1 MDKIKIGIIGAGFW
15 GRNHARVFNELKNV
29 EIIAICDIIK
39 EKAIEIAKN
48 YNIQYIFTDYRELL
62 NNKEVDAVSIC
73 TPSITHG
80 EIALESIKKRKDLFI
95 EKPMTTKIEEAINLK
110 NELHKNKNEIILMV
124 GFIERFNPVVQKAKE
139 LIDKGEIGNIIL
151 SYSRRIGAWP
161 ERIGDVGVIKDTA
174 IHDIDLA
181 RFLFQEE
188 PIAVFARGGSI
199 KHQYYEDYVQATLL
213 YKDRK
218 SALIEA
224 NWLTPRKKRE
234 MHITGEEGVIR
245 IGFLSQEIAIE
256 KNEYELIPTI
266 KWLEPLKLELA
277 HFIEC
282 IKNRKEPLVNI
293 EDGYKATLIAEALIK
308 SIKENNIIKLSQ

>member
-1 MDKIKIGIIGAGFW
+1 MNKIKIGIIGAGFW
-15 GRNHARVFNELKNV
+15 GRNHARVFNEIKDV

-39 EKAIEIAKN
+39 ERAIEIAKN
-48 YNIQYIFTDYRELL
+48 YNIQYVFTDYKEVL

-80 EIALESIKKRKDLFI
+80 EVALEAIKKQKDLFI

-110 NELHKNKNEIILMV
+110 NELYKNKNEIILMV

-245 IGFLSQEIAIE
+245 ISFLSQEIIIE

-266 KWLEPLKLELA
+266 KWLEPLKLELT

-282 IKNRKEPLVNI
+282 VKNRKEPLVNI

-308 SIKENNIIKLSQ
+308 SIKENNIIKLPQ

>member
-15 GRNHARVFNELKNV
+15 GKNHARVFHELKDV

-39 EKAIEIAKN
+39 ERAIEIAKN
-48 YNIQYIFTDYRELL
+48 YNIQYIFTDYKELL
-62 NNKEVDAVSIC
+62 NNKEIDAISIC

-80 EIALESIKKRKDLFI
+80 EIALEAIKKQKDLFI

-110 NELHKNKNEIILMV
+110 NELSKNKNETILMV

-181 RFLFQEE
+181 RFLFQED

-199 KHQYYEDYVQATLL
+199 KHKYYEDYVQATLL
-213 YKDRK
+213 YKNRK

-245 IGFLSQEIAIE
+245 IDFLTQEIAIE
-256 KNEYELIPTI
+256 KNEYEIIPTI
-266 KWLEPLKLELA
+266 KWLEPLKLELT

-282 IKNRKEPLVNI
+282 VKNRKEPIVNI

-308 SIKENNIIKLSQ
+308 SIKENNIIRLF